1 MIRVESICT
10 ERECYSPYTQA
21 PNKVS
26 IEIWAY
32 DSDLPTTYMEDFR
45 NMIES
50 YGKQNTPSK
59 FTIKKVIFNCPATI
73 VLWEDGTKTVVK
85 CGEED
90 TYDPEKGLALCFAKK
105 AMGNKGNFNNTM
117 KKWVEPHIESQKTL
131 KTLVDSV
138 VDALNNALH
147 GGK

>member
-1 MIRVESICT
+1 MIKVESICT
-10 ERECYSPYTQA
+10 ERECFSPYVQM

-26 IEIWAY
+26 IEIRAY
-32 DSDLPTTYMEDFR
+32 ESDLPTTYMTDFK

-50 YGKQNTPSK
+50 YGKQNTSNK
-59 FTIKKVIFNCPATI
+59 FTIKKVIFNYPATI

-105 AMGNKGNFNNTM
+105 AMGNKSNFNNTI
-117 KKWVEPHIESQKTL
+117 KKWVEPHIKSQKTL
-131 KTLVDSV
+131 KSLVDSL
-138 VDALNNALH
+138 VDTLNN
-147 GGK
+147 GFKRR